1 LKDANSKNRERAN
14 EKRNNL
20 DGSVIRLDRYLIRL
34 DNPNSKYAPTETME
48 VLKELRI
55 AADPFGCVVKN
66 LRLSSRALEFD
77 LYSKD
82 EDAKNRCVRALASGF
97 GKEVS
102 ERNLSVDE
110 KPLDKIATLNAS
122 IKLFDEQRYWECH
135 ETMEQAWRK
144 QPKGPEKDVQQG
156 LILAASALVH
166 FQKGENE
173 VCLNMIPRTLARLSS
188 WTADHYFSLNVKKLK
203 RNLEKIYESREI
215 KPFLL

>member
-1 LKDANSKNRERAN
+1 MQTPKTERGQN
-14 EKRNNL
+14 EKRNELNGL
-20 DGSVIRLDRYLIRL
+20 VTRLDRYLIRL
-34 DNPNSKYAPTETME
+34 DNPNSKYAPKETME
-48 VLKELRI
+48 VLKELRT

-66 LRLSSRALEFD
+66 LRVSSRALEFD

-82 EDAKNRCVRALASGF
+82 EDAKNRCVSALAPGF

-110 KPLDKIATLNAS
+110 KPLDKISTLDAS

-173 VCLNMIPRTLARLSS
+173 VCLNMIPRTLARLNS
-188 WTADHYFSLNVKKLK
+188 WKEDRYFSLDVAKL
-203 RNLEKIYESREI
+203 RQNLEKIYGSREI